1 MARSTWLRRGNTLSL
16 ITEMSTI
23 PLFCKLTTDKSQTAN
38 CILMQIL
45 GTAHSTQPPAT
56 VCPSQK
62 VRSVGGAQ
70 GATQLRWQR
79 RSGLMRTS
87 QHWLSRL
94 LECTQSLCQHQ
105 NSWKGWG
112 WVGGALRDGGWE
124 WGRGGESGRGGF
136 ARTVVGAP
144 AVGAA
149 YRSCVVQLVLV
160 KKL

>member
-1 MARSTWLRRGNTLSL
+1 
-16 ITEMSTI
+16 
-23 PLFCKLTTDKSQTAN
+23 
-38 CILMQIL
+38 
-45 GTAHSTQPPAT
+45 
-56 VCPSQK
+56 
-62 VRSVGGAQ
+62 
-70 GATQLRWQR
+70 
-79 RSGLMRTS
+79 MRTS

-149 YRSCVVQLVLV
+149 YRSCVVQLVLGWEHIFDTRKWFFGHFIYFAYFGPV
-160 KKL
+160 FRV

>member
-1 MARSTWLRRGNTLSL
+1 
-16 ITEMSTI
+16 
-23 PLFCKLTTDKSQTAN
+23 
-38 CILMQIL
+38 
-45 GTAHSTQPPAT
+45 
-56 VCPSQK
+56 
-62 VRSVGGAQ
+62 
-70 GATQLRWQR
+70 
-79 RSGLMRTS
+79 MRTS

-144 AVGAA
+144 SEWCRLQELCCATGARKPRFDWMLPYA
-149 YRSCVVQLVLV
+149 TD
-160 KKL
+160 